1 MQVTRVA
8 PGWPVASLMHRRR
21 VMADRITHVGLDV
34 HEEGIVV
41 AVAEGGLR
49 GEVREYGRIA
59 NTAAALDRL
68 MRKLNG
74 EGVGL
79 RFCYEAGRCG
89 YGIQRH
95 LSAHGHE
102 CMVVAPSLIPK
113 RAGDRVKT
121 DRRDAASLA
130 RLHRAGEL
138 TAVWVPDAGHE
149 AMRDLVRAR
158 LDAVHALRRARQQ
171 LSGFLLRQGCHY
183 GRPAWTKLHR
193 RWLAGLKF
201 EQVLHHVVLEDYIQ
215 AVEAAEARRD
225 RLTAQ
230 IEACLPEWSLAP
242 VVAALQ
248 TMRGMALVNAA
259 TLIAELGELSR
270 FANPRQL
277 MAYLGLVPSEHSSG
291 ASIKRGGLTKA
302 GNSAARRLLIEAAWC
317 YRFPAGSAASCC
329 SGRRSSPSRSAR
341 SPGRRSCGCAHAI
354 ASSPAA
360 ANQPMSSRPRSP
372 VNWPALSGPSPGA
385 CRRRRADRK
394 KPVIASKG
402 GASGPP
408 NTLLLGKAGGAAAV
422 RRTLDTTICRVA
434 DPMQVSGPR
443 QLRDAS
449 PVMRFRPAHQ
459 RMINR
464 RHDGCA
470 SSLARQSLKQPL
482 PMEPQI
488 HAPATWKG
496 GHERGV

>member
-1 MQVTRVA
+1 MQVARIA
-8 PGWPVASLMHRRR
+8 PGWPVPSLMHRRR
-21 VMADRITHVGLDV
+21 AVEDRITYVGLDV
-34 HEEGIVV
+34 HKEGIVV

-68 MRKLNG
+68 MRKLG
-74 EGVGL
+74 STGVRL
-79 RFCYEAGRCG
+79 RFCYEAGPCG

-95 LSAHGHE
+95 LSARGHD
-102 CMVVAPSLIPK
+102 CVVVAPSLIPK

-121 DRRDAASLA
+121 DRRDAAGLA

-138 TAVWVPDAGHE
+138 TAVWVPDAEHE

-201 EQVLHHVVLEDYIQ
+201 EQAVHHIVLEHYIA
-215 AVEAAEARRD
+215 AVEAAEARRG

-230 IEACLPEWSLAP
+230 IEAMLPDWTLAP

-259 TLIAELGELSR
+259 TLIAELGDLSR

-277 MAYLGLVPSEHSSG
+277 MAYLGLVPCEHSSG
-291 ASIKRGGLTKA
+291 ASVRRGGLTKA

-317 YRFPAGSAASCC
+317 YRFPARVSRELLLRQEEQPKPIREIAWKAQLRLCARY
-329 SGRRSSPSRSAR
+329 RRLAR
-341 SPGRRSCGCAHAI
+341 SGKPANVVTAAI
-354 ASSPAA
+354 ARELAGFIWA
-360 ANQPMSSRPRSP
+360 IA
-372 VNWPALSGPSPGA
+372 GA

-394 KPVIASKG
+394 KPFVWTKSADAI
-402 GASGPP
+402 
-408 NTLLLGKAGGAAAV
+408 LAAV
-422 RRTLDTTICRVA
+422 HR
-434 DPMQVSGPR
+434 GR
-443 QLRDAS
+443 QALEA
-449 PVMRFRPAHQ
+449 
-459 RMINR
+459 
-464 RHDGCA
+464 
-470 SSLARQSLKQPL
+470 
-482 PMEPQI
+482 I
-488 HAPATWKG
+488 H
-496 GHERGV
+496 